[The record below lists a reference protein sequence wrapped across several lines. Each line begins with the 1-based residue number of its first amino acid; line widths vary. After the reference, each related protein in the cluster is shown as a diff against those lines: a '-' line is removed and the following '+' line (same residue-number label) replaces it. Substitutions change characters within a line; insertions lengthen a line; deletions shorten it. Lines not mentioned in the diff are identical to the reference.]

1 MESITLSETLTS
13 IGNSAFYDCKG
24 LTSIEIP
31 SGVTSIEAS
40 TFSGCSS
47 LASVTIKGNVTSIGA
62 SAFSG
67 CSSLASVTIKGNVTS
82 IGDRAFSGC
91 SKLEG
96 IVLPEAL
103 TAIGINAFQNS
114 GLTSIEIPEKVT
126 SIGDYAFYGC
136 GSLENVTIK
145 GNVTSIG
152 ASMFSGCSSLA
163 SVTIEGSV
171 TSIGD
176 YAFSGCSKLE
186 SILLPETLTAIGT
199 NAFQNSGLTSITIPN
214 GVTSIGDSA
223 FYGCSE
229 LKEITIPAGVTSIGA
244 SAFSN
249 CSSLTNLSLPDT
261 VSDIGFN
268 AFSGCSGLTGTFKIP
283 DGVTSI
289 GAWTFENCSNL
300 TSIMIPNSVTSIEHS
315 AFMGCSSLDNV
326 TIPEGVKKLE
336 ARTFADCTAL
346 ETIILPSTLTE
357 IADDERSSSDSQTI
371 GVFNGCTHLTSIA
384 LPTNLTKIGSYAF
397 QKSGL
402 TSITIPPS
410 VTSVGKDA
418 FSGCPLSNGITY
430 PCTLDISGAG
440 ITSGV
445 TETLSHQWSNWTS
458 NDNGTHFRSCQRDG
472 CNATETEDCTYNK
485 TGYCTVCGAAQSFAV
500 TVSGGNGAGTYKV
513 GESVTITATVPEG
526 QEFVRWNITPE
537 VTFTDGSATTTTATF
552 TMPVSNVTVTA
563 VFEDETV
570 EEPEEPTEP
579 ETPSTPSTPSQPT
592 MPSEPEEPSGPSTGD
607 SEGWDDIHDE
617 IADAEDGASIVIDMN
632 GETEVPAEIFE
643 EVAGKDVTIEFDM
656 GDGVKW
662 EVKGIDIPA
671 DADFSDLDL
680 GVSMNT
686 DGIPVDVINAITGEA
701 TSVQIT
707 LAHDGAFGFALTLS
721 APLGEE
727 NAGYWANLYHFDEDA
742 EQLNFETAALI
753 DDDGTVKLRLTHA
766 SQYAIVID
774 DHSHAPVTTLPF
786 IDVNAGDWFYDPV
799 AWAYDNGLMTGTSA
813 TTFEPNTSTTRAMIV
828 AILNRLEGGPTADGE
843 TFTDV
848 HNGDWYAEAV
858 NWAASKGIIAGF
870 EDGTFR
876 PNDPITREQMAAI
889 LYNYAQWKG
898 MDVSA
903 RADLSRYSDQPSAW
917 ANEVMQWAVG
927 KGLISGTSA
936 TTLDPQGHATRAQVA
951 AILQRFLES

>member
-1 MESITLSETLTS
+1 MKDHIEDKNATITSSTTS
-13 IGNSAFYDCKG
+13 VTCTD
-24 LTSIEIP
+24 
-31 SGVTSIEAS
+31 SGS
-40 TFSGCSS
+40 TTYT
-47 LASVTIKGNVTSIGA
+47 ASVT
-62 SAFSG
+62 
-67 CSSLASVTIKGNVTS
+67 
-82 IGDRAFSGC
+82 
-91 SKLEG
+91 
-96 IVLPEAL
+96 
-103 TAIGINAFQNS
+103 
-114 GLTSIEIPEKVT
+114 
-126 SIGDYAFYGC
+126 
-136 GSLENVTIK
+136 
-145 GNVTSIG
+145 
-152 ASMFSGCSSLA
+152 
-163 SVTIEGSV
+163 
-171 TSIGD
+171 
-176 YAFSGCSKLE
+176 
-186 SILLPETLTAIGT
+186 
-199 NAFQNSGLTSITIPN
+199 
-214 GVTSIGDSA
+214 
-223 FYGCSE
+223 
-229 LKEITIPAGVTSIGA
+229 
-244 SAFSN
+244 
-249 CSSLTNLSLPDT
+249 
-261 VSDIGFN
+261 
-268 AFSGCSGLTGTFKIP
+268 
-283 DGVTSI
+283 
-289 GAWTFENCSNL
+289 
-300 TSIMIPNSVTSIEHS
+300 
-315 AFMGCSSLDNV
+315 
-326 TIPEGVKKLE
+326 
-336 ARTFADCTAL
+336 
-346 ETIILPSTLTE
+346 
-357 IADDERSSSDSQTI
+357 
-371 GVFNGCTHLTSIA
+371 FNGTDYSDQKVKSI
-384 LPTNLTKIGSYAF
+384 S
-397 QKSGL
+397 
-402 TSITIPPS
+402 
-410 VTSVGKDA
+410 
-418 FSGCPLSNGITY
+418 PLGH
-430 PCTLDISGAG
+430 D
-440 ITSGV
+440 
-445 TETLSHQWSNWTS
+445 WSDWAS
-458 NDNGTHFRSCQRDG
+458 NDNGTHTRSCQRDG
-472 CNATETEDCTYNK
+472 CGETETADCSYDE
-485 TGYCTVCGAAQSFAV
+485 TGHCTVCGAAQSFAV
-500 TVSGGNGAGTYKV
+500 TVSDGTGSGTYKV
-513 GESVTITATVPEG
+513 EESVTITAIVPEG
-526 QEFVRWNITPE
+526 QVFDHWEIEPDVS
-537 VTFTDGSATTTTATF
+537 FTNGNATTTTATF
-552 TMPVSNVTVTA
+552 TMPVNDVTATA

-570 EEPEEPTEP
+570 EEPTEP
-579 ETPSTPSTPSQPT
+579 ETPSTSSTPSQPT
-592 MPSEPEEPSGPSTGD
+592 TPSEPTEPSGPSTSD
-607 SEGWDDIHDE
+607 SEGWDSIRDE
-617 IADAEDGASIVIDMN
+617 IVGAEDGDTITIDMN